1 MEKQKNNEENG
12 SEWRN
17 IRIMKEMVRNGEMEE

>member
-17 IRIMKEMVRNGEMEE
+17 ERIRKEMVRNGEMEE

>member
-12 SEWRN
+12 SERRN
-17 IRIMKEMVRNGEMEE
+17 ERIRKEMVRNGEMEE